1 MQTDEITSAESVSS
15 TVVPSTTDE
24 DIRRTIYDVIIQNDV
39 KELTAI
45 LTDIVNFD
53 VNKPLS
59 EKEGDNKN
67 ALMIASSLDCYDI
80 VKYLLTDNNID
91 INLQG
96 KLFLFLTS
104 GFFFFSEIY
113 LNNFSLSHT

>member
-96 KLFLFLTS
+96 KLFLFLTVT
-104 GFFFFSEIY
+104 F
-113 LNNFSLSHT
+113 L